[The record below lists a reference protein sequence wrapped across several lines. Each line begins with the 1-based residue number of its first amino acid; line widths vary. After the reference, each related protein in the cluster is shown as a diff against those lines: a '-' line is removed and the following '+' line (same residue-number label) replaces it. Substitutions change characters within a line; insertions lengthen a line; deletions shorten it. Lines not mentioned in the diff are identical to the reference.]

1 MDEYDNY
8 VNYIDGLRRHQI
20 SSVEPLWEISEQYE
34 NIYKTYIT
42 RSIGAVLEARGL
54 LRHFIGISTLSQCG
68 KIIFKHHNKFLTFV
82 KQKKSL
88 TFYQFLIT
96 ICMELFIWTTTL
108 QLAVFTES

>member
-82 KQKKSL
+82 KQKKIFDILSVFNYNL
-88 TFYQFLIT
+88 YGIIHLDNN
-96 ICMELFIWTTTL
+96 TTTSS
-108 QLAVFTES
+108 VH